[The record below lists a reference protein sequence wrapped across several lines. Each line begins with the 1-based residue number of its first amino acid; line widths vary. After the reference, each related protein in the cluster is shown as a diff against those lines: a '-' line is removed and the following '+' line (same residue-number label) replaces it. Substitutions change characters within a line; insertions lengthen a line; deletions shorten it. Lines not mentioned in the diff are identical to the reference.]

1 MIHSWMEEMFDTFF
15 YIGTVVGFLIFF
27 LCYWNENYQRR
38 CAELIVQ
45 EFLDEVSAGGIIS
58 LELYEYLV
66 QSINKINT
74 SYEVEVSYSTYNE
87 EPVYAKIPEGKIREY
102 YLNRNIRKN
111 IVLQEV
117 VKENDT
123 MSVETLRLQKETNAS
138 LLAAENGGCI
148 SLPEDGGV
156 FRIEA
161 VRAIQKVYE
170 GEELLTLCR
179 VISEDGNYYVE
190 AEKCYG
196 TVSGRVNLK
205 VWIGTEYREVP
216 VEVVCYPRIV
226 CCENGHEMANTDDVF
241 RAVQSG
247 EEPRCSL
254 CREVPKELTLS
265 TSILPRKTG
274 TKLTGEEL
282 WINAVYQDGSW
293 KQIYPE
299 NQEWQDN
306 YDENFCGIQ
315 SVVIRYRN
323 AEATLLV
330 LSENDSCMQCG
341 KECNDRSYGD
351 YIKFPY
357 CVVCMSQM
365 ALFTGNT
372 VQEETIVS
380 DKEIVS
386 MLDNVQ
392 KLVLNFGDTVKVRIL
407 KNRRQCS
414 LLYKIV
420 KCKER

>member
-1 MIHSWMEEMFDTFF
+1 MQLNF
-15 YIGTVVGFLIFF
+15 
-27 LCYWNENYQRR
+27 
-38 CAELIVQ
+38 
-45 EFLDEVSAGGIIS
+45 
-58 LELYEYLV
+58 
-66 QSINKINT
+66 
-74 SYEVEVSYSTYNE
+74 
-87 EPVYAKIPEGKIREY
+87 GK
-102 YLNRNIRKN
+102 
-111 IVLQEV
+111 
-117 VKENDT
+117 D
-123 MSVETLRLQKETNAS
+123 
-138 LLAAENGGCI
+138 
-148 SLPEDGGV
+148 
-156 FRIEA
+156 
-161 VRAIQKVYE
+161 
-170 GEELLTLCR
+170 
-179 VISEDGNYYVE
+179 
-190 AEKCYG
+190 
-196 TVSGRVNLK
+196 
-205 VWIGTEYREVP
+205 
-216 VEVVCYPRIV
+216 RIV
-226 CCENGHEMANTDDVF
+226 CCENGHEMANTEDVF

-254 CREVPKELTLS
+254 CREVTEELTLS
-265 TSILPRKTG
+265 TPILSRKTG

-293 KQIYPE
+293 EQIYPE

-357 CVVCMSQM
+357 CVVCMSQV